1 MKILIVGSA
10 GFVGTHL
17 RKVLAGKENF
27 SFYGY
32 DLVNG
37 DDTRDRFKLDR
48 LFESEGFD
56 AIINLA
62 ARAGVRRGEGFP
74 EEYFSTNVIGL
85 ANLIEMAEKWGVK
98 KLIHY
103 SSSSVFGNDE
113 RVATDENYTKKPK
126 SIYGITKL
134 AGELLLQ
141 KSKLDYTIIRPFTII
156 GEDGRKE
163 MVIYK
168 WLNQIQSGRKATFYG
183 DGTTYRGYT
192 YIQDMLDGTIE
203 CLTNPKANRQDFNLG
218 GDQIITLEELW
229 SIFKEAYPQ
238 AERDMVPM
246 PDIDQMFSL
255 ANTGKAFDLLGWKH
269 KTDVKQKIRAMIA
282 A

>member
-17 RKVLAGKENF
+17 KKVLANKEEF
-27 SFYGY
+27 SFYEY

-56 AIINLA
+56 AIINFA

-113 RVATDENYTKKPK
+113 KVATDENYTKKPK

-141 KSKLDYTIIRPFTII
+141 KSKLDYTIIRPFTIV
-156 GEDGRKE
+156 GENGRKE
-163 MVIYK
+163 MVVYK
-168 WLNQIQSGRKATFYG
+168 WLNQIRAGRKATFYG

-203 CLTNPKANRQDFNLG
+203 CLTNPKASRQDFNLG

-229 SIFKEAYPQ
+229 NIFKEAYPQ
-238 AERDMVPM
+238 AEREIVPM
-246 PDIDQMFSL
+246 PDTDQMFSL
-255 ANTGKAFDLLGWKH
+255 ADTSKAFELLGWKH
-269 KTDVKQKIRAMIA
+269 KTDVKKKIREMITA
-282 A
+282 

>member
-1 MKILIVGSA
+1 MKILIVGGA
-10 GFVGTHL
+10 GFVGTHMQ
-17 RKVLAGKENF
+17 KFLADKKEF
-27 SFYGY
+27 TFQIY
-32 DLVNG
+32 DQVNG

-48 LFESEGFD
+48 MFESEGFD

-98 KLIHY
+98 KLVHY

-113 RVATDENYTKKPK
+113 KVATNEGYPKKPK

-141 KSKLDYTIIRPFTII
+141 KSKLDYTIIRPFTIV

-163 MVIYK
+163 MVVYK
-168 WLNQIQSGRKATFYG
+168 WLNQIKAGRKATFYG

-192 YIQDMLDGTIE
+192 YIQDMLRGTIE
-203 CLTNPKANRQDFNLG
+203 CLTNPKASRQDFNLG
-218 GDQIITLEELW
+218 GDQIITLEDLW
-229 SIFKEAYPQ
+229 NIFKEAYPQ
-238 AERDMVPM
+238 AEREIVPM
-246 PDIDQMFSL
+246 PETDQMFSL
-255 ANTGKAFDLLGWKH
+255 ADVSKAKELLGWEH
-269 KTDVKQKIRAMIA
+269 KTDIKKKIQEMIVL
-282 A
+282 